1 MLICWSTT
9 FVLTGISE
17 QRFDVLTFVILK
29 HSHDVDTYVF
39 IRWIAVKLVAYIHD
53 LLRMNYTLI
62 QLSITVSRQQQA
74 LLLQQ
79 R

>member
-1 MLICWSTT
+1 MNPTDFC
-9 FVLTGISE
+9 
-17 QRFDVLTFVILK
+17 DP
-29 HSHDVDTYVF
+29 HVDTCVF

-74 LLLQQ
+74 LPLQQ